1 MVGDR
6 GDIQMGGELFVSRV
20 LELRRESMRGRG
32 GSASTS
38 PEETTYWE
46 KLGGKVGGRNNFLAS
61 TSSRYNGMTTTTS
74 SIRVNSI
81 MSQIGERRANVSV
94 DAKSQSVTAMV
105 RCIAIFYAS
114 PSNHDS

>member
-1 MVGDR
+1 MESCSSPEYWNSGENQCAVG
-6 GDIQMGGELFVSRV
+6 GDLRPHHPKKLGET
-20 LELRRESMRGRG
+20 RREV
-32 GSASTS
+32 
-38 PEETTYWE
+38 
-46 KLGGKVGGRNNFLAS
+46 GKAGGRNNFLAS

-94 DAKSQSVTAMV
+94 DAKAQSVTAMV

>member
-1 MVGDR
+1 
-6 GDIQMGGELFVSRV
+6 
-20 LELRRESMRGRG
+20 
-32 GSASTS
+32 
-38 PEETTYWE
+38 
-46 KLGGKVGGRNNFLAS
+46 
-61 TSSRYNGMTTTTS
+61 MTTTTS

-105 RCIAIFYAS
+105 RCIAISYAS

>member
-1 MVGDR
+1 
-6 GDIQMGGELFVSRV
+6 
-20 LELRRESMRGRG
+20 
-32 GSASTS
+32 
-38 PEETTYWE
+38 
-46 KLGGKVGGRNNFLAS
+46 
-61 TSSRYNGMTTTTS
+61 MTTTTS

-114 PSNHDS
+114 PSNYDS